1 MSAIS
6 IVILIFAVLGAVDYL
21 LGNRIG
27 VGREFERGFSLFA
40 PMALTM
46 LGMLVL
52 APAVGVWLA
61 PLFDGFYRV
70 FGIDP
75 SIIPASVLANDMGG
89 MTLSLGACKDPGI
102 GAYNAFVTSS
112 MMGTLISF
120 ALPFSLGL
128 VKREQH
134 NELFLGLLCGIV
146 TVPVGCFVAGLI
158 CGLPLGALLLDLL
171 ILIILGLIVGLALVF
186 FRRACIRCFSA
197 LGILMRVLSILG
209 LLLAIFTFLTGVEVD
224 PHFDS
229 LENAAMVCVNACVT
243 LSGALPFMALVT
255 RLLHRPLG
263 WLGSKIGVSG
273 VSAAGL
279 LGTVVTSTV
288 TFGMLA
294 QMYRRGAFLNS
305 AFAVSAAYA
314 LGSHLAF
321 TMAYDASYA
330 LPMIVGKLI
339 SGIAAVAL
347 AVFMTRGEAYRGKA
361 NTYTEASHA

>member
-1 MSAIS
+1 MSVIS
-6 IVILIFAVLGAVDYL
+6 IVILIFSVLGAVDYL
-21 LGNRIG
+21 IGNKLGIA
-27 VGREFERGFSLFA
+27 REFERAFSLFA

-61 PLFDGFYRV
+61 PLFDGFYRA

-89 MTLSLGACKDPGI
+89 LTLSLGVCKDPAI
-102 GAYNAFVTSS
+102 GAYNGFVTSS
-112 MMGTLISF
+112 MMGCLISF
-120 ALPFSLGL
+120 TLPFSLGL

-146 TVPVGCFVAGLI
+146 TVPVGCFAAGLI
-158 CGLPLGALLLDLL
+158 CGLPMVELLLDLL
-171 ILIILGLIVGLALVF
+171 ILILLGLVVGLALVF
-186 FRRACIRCFSA
+186 FRRVCIRCFSVI
-197 LGILMRVLSILG
+197 GILMRVLSIVG
-209 LLLAIFTFLTGVEVD
+209 LLLALFTFLTGVEVN
-224 PHFDS
+224 PNFDS

-243 LSGALPFMALVT
+243 LSGALPLMALLT
-255 RLLHRPLG
+255 RFLNRPLG
-263 WLGSKIGVSG
+263 WVGGKVGVNG

-288 TFGMLA
+288 TFGMLEK
-294 QMYRRGAFLNS
+294 MDKRGAVLNA
-305 AFAVSAAYA
+305 AFAVSAAYT

-321 TMAYDASYA
+321 TMAYDPGYV

-339 SGIAAVAL
+339 SGVAAVAL
-347 AVFMTRGEAYRGKA
+347 ALLMTRGEAYRAKD
-361 NTYTEASHA
+361 NRDPEVSHA